1 MEWTLTQWGK
11 KKKIS
16 SRYVRVCGNR
26 TSPLCDE
33 EPPGQTGRQT
43 DRRRSLHWPSL
54 CLRLSGGACRDLLQA
69 ATGQVHGQAGA
80 ARPQPTWSAWF
91 FVTKFYL
98 SSLIRQFGC
107 VQTRSTWPRWC
118 WISSDSSNSVVVL
131 LFVLAE
137 FLVRSEIL
145 FGLEETSQ
153 RPNVFEFCQ
162 GDVTVFV
169 PQPWRREGLVSLRTS
184 SVYFEGTELF
194 TAHVDDKSKD
204 KHGAVAGTSVR

>member
-1 MEWTLTQWGK
+1 MLLWQSDESIVWRGAAGTDGQTDGQTPLFTLTFAVSAAKW
-11 KKKIS
+11 
-16 SRYVRVCGNR
+16 
-26 TSPLCDE
+26 
-33 EPPGQTGRQT
+33 
-43 DRRRSLHWPSL
+43 RR
-54 CLRLSGGACRDLLQA
+54 CRDLLQA
-69 ATGQVHGQAGA
+69 ATGQVHGQRGLLGLSLHG
-80 ARPQPTWSAWF
+80 PQGSTRWF

-107 VQTRSTWPRWC
+107 VQIRSTWPRWC
-118 WISSDSSNSVVVL
+118 WITSGSSNSEVVL